1 MFRYIED
8 INLSSAGPIG
18 CLALGIVISKCWKE
32 GRPGFFKLTL
42 GTKSNYV

>member
-18 CLALGIVISKCWKE
+18 CLALGVLCSKPFYKDEVDDWD
-32 GRPGFFKLTL
+32 GL
-42 GTKSNYV
+42 